1 VAVGQLGERL
11 TRWFLDDH
19 GLRIVATNVRVE
31 RGEIDILALDREERV
46 AVEVRTITGEGEP
59 IDAADPAKRHRVRR
73 LARLAGANRV
83 DFVGVR
89 IGPDAVSFH
98 WVPGG
103 V

>member
-1 VAVGQLGERL
+1 MGLLGERL

-19 GLRIVATNVRVE
+19 GLQVVGANVRIA
-31 RGEIDILALDREERV
+31 RGEIDILAIDQGERV

-59 IDAADPAKRHRVRR
+59 IDAADHSKRNQVHR

-89 IGPDAVSFH
+89 ISPEAVTFH

>member
-1 VAVGQLGERL
+1 LGERL
-11 TRWFLDDH
+11 ARWFLDDH
-19 GLRIVATNVRVE
+19 GLRVVATNIRVE
-31 RGEIDILALDREERV
+31 RGEIDILALDRGERV

-59 IDAADPAKRHRVRR
+59 IDAVDPSKRRRVRH
-73 LARLAGANRV
+73 LARQAGASRV

-89 IGPDAVSFH
+89 IAPDAAVFH

>member
-1 VAVGQLGERL
+1 MV
-11 TRWFLDDH
+11 D
-19 GLRIVATNVRVE
+19 TNVRVG
-31 RGEIDILALDREERV
+31 RGEIDILAIDGGARV

-59 IDAADPAKRHRVRR
+59 IDAADPAKRETVRR

-89 IGPDAVSFH
+89 VAPDAVTFH